1 MELDLNR
8 QVLLVVGLAVLA
20 PAAVGHAVRP
30 GALAR
35 TIRTQGTLPLVRS
48 TSWAAPAYAAAL
60 ALAELAIGVAAAFS
74 LTADGDT
81 ARVAGIA
88 LVAAGLGFV
97 AYVARLLAR
106 EYAGDCGCTPLAAT
120 VTRLSLVPGAALT
133 AVGLALALAPGDG
146 LDDVAF
152 ARTSGPWQTALAL
165 AVGGVL
171 GGLVALL
178 PATALTGDPLVLRA
192 EGSG

>member
-1 MELDLNR
+1 M
-8 QVLLVVGLAVLA
+8 LLVTGLAVLA

-30 GALAR
+30 GALAA
-35 TIRTQGTLPLVRS
+35 TIRTQATLPLVRS
-48 TSWAAPAYAAAL
+48 RSWAAPAYAAAL
-60 ALAELAIGVAAAFS
+60 ALAELAIVAAAAVS

-81 ARVAGIA
+81 ARIAGLA

-106 EYAGDCGCTPLAAT
+106 DYAGDCGCTPLATT
-120 VTRLSLVPGAALT
+120 VTRLSLVPGAALA
-133 AVGLALALAPGDG
+133 AVGLVLALAPADG

-152 ARTSGPWQTALAL
+152 AQTSGPWQTGLAL

-178 PATALTGDPLVLRA
+178 PATALTGDPLMLRSE
-192 EGSG
+192 EGG